1 MFWGQELTLGTAVA
15 LGCPSSSITLTSG
28 QIVIN
33 KFFRSVSLLLA
44 ACLIA
49 SCSDSA
55 LQSPTAPVASG
66 LLPAAD
72 AFLPTVAGVLPDA
85 GHFDLKALWWKDR
98 HNDVV
103 QVSKEIGPLGGTISV
118 PTTGLTVVF
127 PAGALS
133 APLTITVTSDESYV
147 AYKMEPTGTRFD
159 RDVVVTQ
166 LLSFTE
172 LAGEPLN
179 THLFAAY
186 IADDR
191 TSLSGNVPVLE
202 IEPSHTIFSL
212 LSGLPVAQVW
222 LIKHFSRY
230 MLASG

>member
-1 MFWGQELTLGTAVA
+1 
-15 LGCPSSSITLTSG
+15 
-28 QIVIN
+28 VIN
-33 KFFRSVSLLLA
+33 KFFRSFSLLVA

-49 SCSDSA
+49 SCSDSG
-55 LQSPTAPVASG
+55 LQSPTAPIDPALSQASS
-66 LLPAAD
+66 
-72 AFLPTVAGVLPDA
+72 LPTDQVTGALPDA
-85 GHFDLKALWWKDR
+85 GHFDLEALWWKDK

-103 QVSKEIGPLGGTISV
+103 QVSKLIGPLGGTITL
-118 PTTGLTVVF
+118 PTTGLSILF

-133 APLTITVTSDESYV
+133 APLTITVTSDDSYV

-159 RDVVVTQ
+159 KDVIVTQ

-172 LAGEPLN
+172 VGGAPLD

-191 TSLSGNVPVLE
+191 ASLSGNVPILE
-202 IEPSHTIFSL
+202 IEPSHTVFSAL
-212 LSGLPVAQVW
+212 TGLPVAQVW
-222 LIKHFSRY
+222 VIKHFSRY

>member
-1 MFWGQELTLGTAVA
+1 MAVA
-15 LGCPSSSITLTSG
+15 LGGPSTSINLNLCP
-28 QIVIN
+28 IVIN
-33 KFFRSVSLLLA
+33 KLFRSVTLLLA
-44 ACLIA
+44 VCVTA

-55 LQSPTAPVASG
+55 LQGPVVPVNPG
-66 LLPAAD
+66 LPPAAD
-72 AFLPTVAGVLPDA
+72 ALLPTLAGALPDV
-85 GHFDLKALWWKDR
+85 GHFDLKALWWKNR

-103 QVSKEIGPLGGTISV
+103 QVSKLIGPLGGTITM
-118 PTTGLTVVF
+118 PTTGLAIVF
-127 PAGALS
+127 PVGALS

-172 LAGEPLN
+172 VGGVPLN

-186 IADDR
+186 IADDGL
-191 TSLSGNVPVLE
+191 SLGGNVPVLE
-202 IEPSHTIFSL
+202 IEPSHTIFSAL
-212 LSGLPVAQVW
+212 NGLPVAQVW